1 MLFVTQPYDREGT
14 WCLVNNTEK
23 ARVSEEVAVALYH
36 MGVPILN
43 DFPHLDQLGAPWPD
57 VDFSKM
63 QEFSDRHP
71 QRLNP
76 LKQEALD
83 VAIKGL
89 YISGKAQRVLNH
101 P

>member
-23 ARVSEEVAVALYH
+23 ARVSEQVALALFH
-36 MGVPILN
+36 MGLPILN
-43 DFPHLDQLGAPWPD
+43 DFPHLNQIGASWPD

-63 QEFSDRHP
+63 EEFSKRHP
-71 QRLNP
+71 QTLS
-76 LKQEALD
+76 QDALR
-83 VAIKGL
+83 VAIKDL
-89 YISGKAQRVLNH
+89 SISDKAQRVMNN

>member
-1 MLFVTQPYDREGT
+1 MLFVTQPYDQEGT

-23 ARVSEEVAVALYH
+23 ARVSEQVAVALFH

-43 DFPHLDQLGAPWPD
+43 DFPHLNQVGTSWPD

-63 QEFSDRHP
+63 TDFSKRSQQTLSQD
-71 QRLNP
+71 
-76 LKQEALD
+76 ALRI
-83 VAIKGL
+83 AIKGL
-89 YISGKAQRVLNH
+89 YISGKADRILSN